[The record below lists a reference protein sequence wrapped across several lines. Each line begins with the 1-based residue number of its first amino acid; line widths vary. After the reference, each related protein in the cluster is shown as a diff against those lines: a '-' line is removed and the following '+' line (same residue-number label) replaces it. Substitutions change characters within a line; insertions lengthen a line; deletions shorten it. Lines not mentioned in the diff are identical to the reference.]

1 MAAPWKDRLEIGQG
15 AAREGANLILS
26 ENRRREVG
34 PEKGSLT
41 QETEETTC
49 ERSRGTG
56 WGGVIVNVGEKTNDR
71 DFQELLQATKGIWYL
86 SLRL

>member
-1 MAAPWKDRLEIGQG
+1 MAAHWKDRLEIGQG
-15 AAREGANLILS
+15 AVRVGANLILS

>member
-1 MAAPWKDRLEIGQG
+1 MAAHWKDRLEIGQE
-15 AAREGANLILS
+15 AVRIGANLILS

>member
-1 MAAPWKDRLEIGQG
+1 MTAHWKDRLEIGQG
-15 AAREGANLILS
+15 AVRVGANLILS

-56 WGGVIVNVGEKTNDR
+56 WGGLIVNVGEKTNDR

>member
-1 MAAPWKDRLEIGQG
+1 MAAHWKDRLEIGQG

>member
-1 MAAPWKDRLEIGQG
+1 MAAHWKDRLEIGQG
-15 AAREGANLILS
+15 AVREGA
-26 ENRRREVG
+26 NRRREVG

-49 ERSRGTG
+49 ERSSGTG